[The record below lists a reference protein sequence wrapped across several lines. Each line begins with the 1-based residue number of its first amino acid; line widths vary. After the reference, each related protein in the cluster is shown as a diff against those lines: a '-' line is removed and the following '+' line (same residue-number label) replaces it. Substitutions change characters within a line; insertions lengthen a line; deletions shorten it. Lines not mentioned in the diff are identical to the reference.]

1 MVTSG
6 ASRSRVWSVLSSVS
20 RTDAYPMA
28 PRRRVPPKMT
38 SSILP
43 ALRSWRLLVSP
54 STQRM
59 ASERLLLPEPLGP
72 TTPVTPRPNVILT
85 LSGKLLKPWI
95 SSSFNTI
102 GQASPRTPSSLRASR
117 AACCSA
123 AFLLRPSPRAT
134 QSELKRT
141 ATTKCLSWSGPV
153 SFSTT

>member
-1 MVTSG
+1 
-6 ASRSRVWSVLSSVS
+6 
-20 RTDAYPMA
+20 
-28 PRRRVPPKMT
+28 MT

-54 STQRM
+54 STQRT

-72 TTPVTPRPNVILT
+72 TTPVTPLSKVILT

-95 SSSFNTI
+95 SSSFSSI
-102 GQASPRTPSSLRASR
+102 PYSSPRTPSSLRASL

-134 QSELKRT
+134 QSELNRT
-141 ATTKCLSWSGPV
+141 ATTKCLSWSGPD

>member
-1 MVTSG
+1 
-6 ASRSRVWSVLSSVS
+6 
-20 RTDAYPMA
+20 MA

-72 TTPVTPRPNVILT
+72 TTAVTPSSKATLT

-95 SSSFNTI
+95 SSSFKTM
-102 GQASPRTPSSLRASR
+102 GQSSFSTPSSLRASR

-123 AFLLRPSPRAT
+123 IFLLRPSPRAT
-134 QSELKRT
+134 QSELKQT
-141 ATTKCLSWSGPV
+141 ATTKCLSWSGPL